1 MNDPYMLQKIQITP
15 EIGLL
20 LRLFRIAK
28 DVQSKTLADK
38 LNKSASYFTK
48 LEQGLIKSIDT
59 NTFVSI
65 CNQISDSER
74 GVENFL
80 YAAREI
86 KISSNGSTREF
97 KAETELSLRNINDCV
112 VARTVPFELRKL
124 LLDRLDKYNIS
135 FNALIAQINQNE
147 NTFNVTNYDT
157 LPTNQWILVDSN
169 NLTFE
174 NQLSI
179 FKKHIQAD
187 YLTAILNG
195 SQNTTYK
202 YVLDIILASIT
213 DLANDEELTGEFI
226 NLPAR
231 FGFPKFDFSKPGAIT
246 PNNVYDIDKF
256 DPKIKPIVRDII
268 GSFKFLSANSPDHC
282 IAGLSKLSH
291 NLINDPGFAYAYLNT
306 DLSPLKDLPREQKQQ
321 FLNDVRDLVK
331 KYSEQEPE
339 VELFD

>member
-226 NLPAR
+226 NLPA
-231 FGFPKFDFSKPGAIT
+231 
-246 PNNVYDIDKF
+246 
-256 DPKIKPIVRDII
+256 
-268 GSFKFLSANSPDHC
+268 
-282 IAGLSKLSH
+282 
-291 NLINDPGFAYAYLNT
+291 
-306 DLSPLKDLPREQKQQ
+306 
-321 FLNDVRDLVK
+321 
-331 KYSEQEPE
+331 
-339 VELFD
+339 